1 MTDQLSSTL
10 RRAIVEQLR
19 LECAKLPDGACVRL
33 DGITPEDAEVI
44 TNELSQALG
53 TFDVFELCPRPV
65 RERQISTDR
74 AVELRNRKARPL
86 LLVVPHG
93 IGDAA
98 SSLDNSFD
106 RHTIE
111 ALTEAAT
118 SVLVEELHETPVSEA
133 VRLIGRAINRRSGSQ
148 QVPEPGGWPEWIAVL
163 TKEPTIEA
171 AGRELW
177 RLGLVPDLEPESLLE
192 RLADNIRAC
201 RSIAFPT
208 RPAAAVIDR
217 LIHAGVREETARSLL
232 DLTLSRH
239 TQPLRFASIWCK
251 HLLDTHPGQLT
262 FECWP
267 FAAMV
272 NSELEDLTATPFR
285 RMNGEVETW
294 SKLRSE
300 DGQLTCH
307 TTEAKPSTIG
317 IRWETAPRNTSSV
330 ARWRIELLPPADFR
344 DQLTAPILT
353 IFTKGEKRAQSIKV
367 EITEDDLALG
377 RRFVFAITA
386 LDDDGNEMSLTS
398 RKPAVTETD
407 EFDIAIDDEPPTT
420 SSRKSSSR
428 SVAEAVLKAVVEGV
442 NLTPDDEEYE
452 TELATG
458 LLRVRLANKRQ
469 AIIQLSPLI
478 TELQQRTVATPGNP
492 MAYSGR
498 SMMGRQVASESI
510 EFTELALPP
519 ALADRRKHVLGLI
532 GRDSRRS
539 IAESVLW
546 DSELQ
551 RSVEEYAASY
561 RRALDAATDEQLR
574 SLLLLDTFTL
584 SLRTPAGDA
593 TAVTLLP
600 LHPLR
605 LAWAMVYDRILRGWC
620 SQLLLVDKRER
631 PMLVDLGLVDRV
643 SANNLPFT
651 LIDVAGNALVHTEEV
666 SHGTGLY
673 LSVDD
678 RTPELTIDLAF
689 RALGIQRDSA
699 ALKSRAA
706 QTASRVKAYRV
717 AHPAVSS
724 LRFIGLNPGQGE
736 LLARVVRPLV
746 QLNSDASASAEGG
759 AVEEEP
765 IRTEVVA
772 YLDHA
777 PFNDPLRS
785 LHEIQRDLKVA
796 GGSAETSHLN
806 PPLGLAARPKDRVS
820 LDEEGAHLAVVQD
833 ISSASVVMTVDE
845 PERTAVFQD
854 LLTPTHTDRVGEGQ
868 MTTWITRPGLRSA
881 GDTTPD
887 ITAVHRA
894 HQHAVARIAGFP
906 NLLPVV
912 SVNLAIDDIA
922 SLRALHA
929 RTDWVITVDRFVGL
943 DLYEDAQGAG
953 LGTAY
958 ILDYAPDFVEGLTER
973 LTVTTAHR
981 HEVLQVLERA
991 MTELGLARLG
1001 SESLILDT
1009 LAMVSGR
1016 LALRLLGDE
1025 SRAREAV
1032 SLAALMTYLRSRGEL
1047 SGQIVIPVDA
1057 HPEIFGVQQRG
1068 EEEGSRRCDL
1078 LLVKI
1083 TQRSFKI
1090 ECVEVKARQ
1099 GAALP
1104 TALADRIVD
1113 QLRDT
1118 ADLLQNRFFLDD
1130 QVRIDRELQRT
1141 RFTALLHYYAD
1152 RSFLN
1157 DLVSQSELT
1166 ELHRQIDRVEAQKK
1180 DAEISLHGYVIAL
1193 EGRHG
1198 FPDVHRQVPID
1209 VLTAEDLGEVGFT
1222 TSFEVSA
1229 RRQSMLMSE
1238 YSQTSSVEPIKRP
1251 EVSLAP
1257 FGEKGIPM
1265 EQGVAADRDEMARSQ
1280 IPSVRRKE
1288 PASEAGAAEASVVVA
1303 VPESHS
1309 QSESGNAPAMSSSA
1323 LTPATP
1329 SDQEKLKD
1337 RDPANGVE
1345 VVLGK
1350 DASGMDVV
1358 WGVSTKGSP
1367 HAFIVGIPGQ
1377 GKSVTTR
1384 RVINSFSYQ
1393 GLPSI
1398 VFDFHG
1404 DMAAAPPEGAVVL
1417 DVAETGLPFSPFELR
1432 DRGRGKG
1439 TVNAAALQV
1448 AEIVGYVCDLGEI
1461 QTNHVYKG
1469 VKGTYETLG
1478 WTDDQDGSRLP
1489 TVAEFADAVE
1499 AVEHGA
1505 KGRNARD
1512 RLSPLTD
1519 FGLFRDDA
1527 VESFDPTASGRGLVV
1542 DVSGMALEKVQ
1553 IAATAFI
1560 LRKIYRNMFQW
1571 QPDQGMRLAV
1581 VLDEAHRLAKDRTL
1595 PKLMKEGRKYGI
1607 SVVVASQGLG
1617 DFKREVVLNA
1627 GTKIVFRTN
1636 FPDSKTVAGFLRGR
1650 DGVDLSQ
1657 SIEGLNVGEAFVST
1671 PDSVR
1676 ARKAY
1681 MHE

>member
-1 MTDQLSSTL
+1 MTNQLSSTL
-10 RRAIVEQLR
+10 CRAIVDQLR
-19 LECAKLPDGACVRL
+19 VECEKLPDGACVRL
-33 DGITPEDAEVI
+33 DGVTPDDAETI
-44 TNELSQALG
+44 TQELSQALG
-53 TFDVFELCPRPV
+53 TFDVFELCAKPV
-65 RERQISTDR
+65 KEKQISTDR
-74 AVELRNRKARPL
+74 AVELRNRKSRPL

-93 IGDAA
+93 IGEAA

-111 ALTEAAT
+111 TLTDAAAA
-118 SVLVEELHETPVSEA
+118 VLVEKLHETPVSEI
-133 VRLIGRAINRRSGSQ
+133 VRLVGRAVNRRSGSQ
-148 QVPEPGGWPEWIAVL
+148 RVPEPGGWPEWVAVL
-163 TKEPTIEA
+163 ATEPTIEA

-177 RLGLVPDLEPESLLE
+177 RLGLVPDLEPENFLE
-192 RLADNIRAC
+192 RLAQNIRAC
-201 RSIAFPT
+201 RSIAFPS
-208 RPAAAVIDR
+208 RPAATVIDR
-217 LIHAGVREETARSLL
+217 LIQAGVREDSVRDML

-239 TQPLRFASIWCK
+239 ARPLRFAPLWCK
-251 HLLDTHPGQLT
+251 RLLDAYPHQLT

-267 FAAMV
+267 FAEMV
-272 NSELEDLTATPFR
+272 DSELEDITATPFR
-285 RMNGEVETW
+285 TINGEVEPW

-300 DGQLTCH
+300 DGQLTSH
-307 TTEAKPSTIG
+307 TTEAKPSSVG
-317 IRWETAPRNTSSV
+317 IRWETVPRSTSSV

-353 IFTKGEKRAQSIKV
+353 VFTKGEKRALSIKV

-377 RRFVFAITA
+377 RRFVFVVTA

-398 RKPAVTETD
+398 GTPAEAETD
-407 EFDIAIDDEPPTT
+407 EFDIVIDDEPPTT
-420 SSRKSSSR
+420 SSRRSSSR
-428 SVAEAVLKAVVEGV
+428 SAAEAVLKAIVEGV

-478 TELQQRTVATPGNP
+478 TELQQRTVATPSSP
-492 MAYSGR
+492 VAYSCR
-498 SMMGRQVASESI
+498 SMMGRQVASDSI
-510 EFTELALPP
+510 GTEPLTLPP
-519 ALADRRKHVLGLI
+519 AVADRRKHVLSLI
-532 GRDSRRS
+532 GRNSRRS

-561 RRALDAATDEQLR
+561 RRALDSATDEQLR

-584 SLRTPAGDA
+584 SLRTPAGDT
-593 TAVTLLP
+593 TAVALLP
-600 LHPLR
+600 LHPIR
-605 LAWAMVYDRILRGWC
+605 LAWAMVYDRVLRDWT

-631 PMLVDLGLVDRV
+631 SMHVDLGLVDRV

-651 LIDVAGNALVHTEEV
+651 VIDVSGNHLVHTEEI

-673 LSVDD
+673 LAVDD

-689 RALGIQRDSA
+689 RALGIPRDSA

-746 QLNSDASASAEGG
+746 QMQSDGDEAGEGD

-765 IRTEVVA
+765 IRTEVVG

-785 LHEIQRDLKVA
+785 LHEIQRDLKVS

-806 PPLGLAARPKDRVS
+806 PPFGLAARPKDRVS

-833 ISSASVVMTVDE
+833 ISSASVAFTHDE
-845 PERTAVFQD
+845 SERTAVFQD
-854 LLTPTHTDRVGEGQ
+854 LLTPTHTDRIGEGESA
-868 MTTWITRPGLRSA
+868 TWTTRPGFRSA
-881 GDTTPD
+881 ADTAPD
-887 ITAVHRA
+887 IAAVHRA
-894 HQHAVARIAGFP
+894 HQQAVARIAGFP
-906 NLLPVV
+906 DQLPVV
-912 SVNLAIDDIA
+912 SVNLASDDIA

-953 LGTAY
+953 LGSTY

-981 HEVLQVLERA
+981 YEVLRVLERA
-991 MTELGLARLG
+991 MVDLGLARLG
-1001 SESLILDT
+1001 SESLVLNT

-1118 ADLLQNRFFLDD
+1118 ADLLQSRFFLDD
-1130 QVRIDRELQRT
+1130 PVRVDRELQRT

-1157 DLVSQSELT
+1157 DLVSKSELV
-1166 ELHRQIDRVEAQKK
+1166 ELHRQIDRIEAQKK

-1193 EGRHG
+1193 EGRQG
-1198 FPDVHRQVPID
+1198 FPDVHRQVSID
-1209 VLTAEDLGEVGFT
+1209 VLTADDLGEVGFT
-1222 TSFEVSA
+1222 TAFEVSE
-1229 RRQSMLMSE
+1229 RRQSMAMPE
-1238 YSQTSSVEPIKRP
+1238 FSQLTNGQSHSSKVTSVPAD
-1251 EVSLAP
+1251 EVSTRAKQTVASVRDEDLPSEPPIGHSESLASAN
-1257 FGEKGIPM
+1257 EVDDVS
-1265 EQGVAADRDEMARSQ
+1265 GVATL
-1280 IPSVRRKE
+1280 P
-1288 PASEAGAAEASVVVA
+1288 EASD
-1303 VPESHS
+1303 SKR
-1309 QSESGNAPAMSSSA
+1309 GTGRSSA
-1323 LTPATP
+1323 PSAWMPNTP
-1329 SDQEKLKD
+1329 SGHEKPEE
-1337 RDPANGVE
+1337 RDLVSGVA

-1350 DASGMDVV
+1350 DASGQDVV

-1367 HAFIVGIPGQ
+1367 HAFVVGIPGQ

-1384 RVINSFSYQ
+1384 RIINSFSDQ

-1404 DMAAAPPEGAVVL
+1404 DMAAAPPEGALVL

-1448 AEIVGYVCDLGEI
+1448 AEIAGYVCDLGEI
-1461 QTNHVYKG
+1461 QTNHVYRGIKT
-1469 VKGTYETLG
+1469 TYEALG

-1499 AVEHGA
+1499 AVERGA
-1505 KGRNARD
+1505 KGKNARD

-1519 FGLFRDDA
+1519 FGLFQNDA
-1527 VESFDPTASGRGLVV
+1527 VEWFDPTASGRGLVV

-1560 LRKIYRNMFQW
+1560 LRKIYRSMFQW

-1607 SVVVASQGLG
+1607 SVVVASQGLS

-1657 SIEGLNVGEAFVST
+1657 SIEGLHVGEAFVST
-1671 PDSVR
+1671 PDLVR
-1676 ARKAY
+1676 AKKTY